1 MRIIVNSIEDMPGE
15 ARDGLPLGC
24 VLETE
29 RGEWPR
35 VVAFGQG
42 GTWSQEG
49 LRLAATDVVSYAA
62 YAGEDDE
69 AIMVRATDIHAA
81 LMWLRYHF
89 TGPFNIYVRGA
100 STFIGE
106 FGTSEEGQSCDSR
119 CRAYPTIPC
128 PIHRDEGGQV

>member
-1 MRIIVNSIEDMPGE
+1 MTRIIVNSIEDMPGE
-15 ARDGLPLGC
+15 ARGGIPLGC

-29 RGEWPR
+29 NGKGPR

-62 YAGEDDE
+62 YVGADDE
-69 AIMVRATDIHAA
+69 TIMVRATDIHAA
-81 LMWLRYHF
+81 LMYLREHF
-89 TGPFNIYVRGA
+89 TGPFNIHVRGA

-106 FGTSEEGQSCDSR
+106 FD
-119 CRAYPTIPC
+119 
-128 PIHRDEGGQV
+128 